1 MDPMS
6 LTIAE
11 IAKDWYF
18 PEKLRRR
25 RTNTT
30 DGYASSARLYVI
42 PQWGSMTISEITR
55 DAVQDWVDE
64 LAARSETRPGGA
76 WKAYKTLR
84 QIIRWAM
91 DKWGLF
97 VADPTRGIEQPRA
110 KIYRPETLTHRR
122 LKRLIRGMVGCECEP
137 TLIIEAALG
146 TRPGEAYH
154 VRWERINW
162 RTGCI
167 PIDGTLQM
175 TSKGLEEYP
184 TKTAKGE
191 RECFLPPWAL
201 DRLHQIWV
209 DRGRPKGRVIGD
221 LTPAQVAYRI
231 QRWIRQRRLPR
242 ITMKNL
248 RHTWGTIAAQAGV
261 KIEDVAAMM
270 GHSTIQTTYRY
281 YYALDA
287 ARSKRAQKRV
297 ARRILGKTSDDM
309 YKGIIL
315 TPIWPENLAQAA

>member
-1 MDPMS
+1 MDHS
-6 LTIAE
+6 LLSISDIALNHYLP
-11 IAKDWYF
+11 AK
-18 PEKLRRR
+18 RQRR
-25 RTNTT
+25 RTNTV
-30 DGYASSARLYVI
+30 DGYESSIRLHVLPRWEGLSI
-42 PQWGSMTISEITR
+42 PEIGP
-55 DAVQDWVDE
+55 DDVQAWVDE
-64 LAARSETRPGGA
+64 LAEKIGAGGA
-76 WKAYKTLR
+76 WKAYKCLR
-84 QIIRWAM
+84 QVVRWAM

-97 VADPTRGIEQPRA
+97 VADPTRGIEQPR
-110 KIYRPETLTHRR
+110 KPVYRPETLTHRR

-146 TRPGEAYH
+146 TRPGEDYYI
-154 VRWERINW
+154 RWERINW
-162 RTGCI
+162 RTGHV
-167 PIDGTLQM
+167 PIDGTLQQ
-175 TSKGLEEYP
+175 TSKGLEEFP

-191 RECFLPPWAL
+191 RDGYLPPWAL

-209 DRGRPKGRVIGD
+209 ERGRPKGRVIGD
-221 LTPAQVAYRI
+221 LTPSQVVYRI
-231 QRWIRQRRLPR
+231 QKWIRRNKLPR

-270 GHSTIQTTYRY
+270 GHSNIQTTYRY

-309 YKGIIL
+309 YKGIL
-315 TPIWPENLAQAA
+315 LKPAWPQALPQAA

>member
-1 MDPMS
+1 MDPMA
-6 LTIAE
+6 LTIGE
-11 IAKDWYF
+11 IARDWYF

-30 DGYASSARLYVI
+30 DGYESSARLYVI
-42 PQWGSMTISEITR
+42 PKWEGMTIPEITR
-55 DAVQDWVDE
+55 DAVQEWVDE
-64 LAARSETRPGGA
+64 LAARPKTRAGGA

-97 VADPTRGIEQPRA
+97 VADPTRGIERPR
-110 KIYRPETLTHRR
+110 KPNYKPDTLTHRR
-122 LKRLIRGMVGCECEP
+122 LKRLIRGMVGCECEA

-146 TRPGEAYH
+146 TRPGEAYY

-162 RTGCI
+162 RTGHI
-167 PIDGTLQM
+167 PIDGTLQK
-175 TSKGLEEYP
+175 TSKGLEEFP

-191 RECFLPPWAL
+191 RDGYLPPWAV

-209 DRGRPKGRVIGD
+209 SLGRPKGRVIGN
-221 LTPAQVAYRI
+221 LTPSQVVYRI
-231 QRWIRQRRLPR
+231 QRWIMRHKLPR

-270 GHSTIQTTYRY
+270 GHSNIQTTYGY

-287 ARSKRAQKRV
+287 ARSKRAQRRV
-297 ARRILGKTSDDM
+297 ARRILGKASDDM
-309 YKGIIL
+309 YKGIAL
-315 TPIWPENLAQAA
+315 TPAWPEALPMAA